1 MALALVNPFA
11 PDIRHDVSEKTTSPV
26 IDARNIAVK
35 FKVEDG
41 IVDAVKDITF
51 QLYRGETIAIVG
63 ESGSGKSVTAR
74 TVMGLL
80 TKRAVVSDK
89 SAVHYDGKNV
99 LKFSERARRQLRGDR
114 ISMIF
119 QEPMSSLNPIYTIG
133 SQIVE
138 AIRVHRK
145 VSRRDA
151 EKRALDLLKQVQIP
165 DPEARLKQYPH
176 QLSGGQRQR
185 VMIAMALAND
195 PDVLIAD
202 EPTTALDV
210 TVQAQILNLIRNLQ
224 KQLGMAVILITHDLT
239 VVRQFSDYV
248 YVMQHGEMREHNT
261 TEALFANPQHPYTQH
276 LLTSEP
282 RGQAKPLPP
291 NCDTVLEG
299 KSVKVAF
306 MLRHGSF
313 FKPDMRELVAVD
325 SLNIELRRH
334 ETLGLV
340 GESGSGKT
348 TFGQALLR
356 LIDADSGEIFFDGQ
370 PIHGRSRAEMR
381 PLRSRMQIVFQDPF
395 SSLNP
400 RMTIG
405 QIISEGLVVNN
416 LGANKAE
423 RLERVKEALVS
434 AGMPANILSRFP
446 HEFSGG
452 QRQRIAIARAIA
464 LEPEFILLD
473 EPTSALDL
481 SVQAQI
487 IDLLRK
493 LQDEKGL
500 SYLFISHDLKVVRAL
515 CHRVIVMQHGK
526 IMEEGP
532 VDEVLSHPKTA
543 YTERLVRAAFEVA
556 S

>member
-1 MALALVNPFA
+1 MALALVNSFA
-11 PDIRHDVSEKTTSPV
+11 PPVRHDHDGRSDTPI
-26 IDARNIAVK
+26 IDARNVAVN

-41 IVDAVKDITF
+41 MVEAVKDVSF

-80 TKRAVVSDK
+80 SKRAVVSEK
-89 SAVHYDGKNV
+89 STVAYDGSNI
-99 LKFSERARRQLRGDR
+99 LKFSERARRKLRGDR

-138 AIRVHRK
+138 AIRVHRRI
-145 VSRRDA
+145 SRRDA
-151 EKRALDLLKQVQIP
+151 QKRALELLEHVQIP
-165 DPEARLKQYPH
+165 DPAARLMQYPH

-224 KQLGMAVILITHDLT
+224 KELGMAVILITHDLT

-248 YVMQHGEMREHNT
+248 YVMQLGEVREHNT
-261 TEALFANPQHPYTQH
+261 TEALFANPQDAYTRH
-276 LLTSEP
+276 LLASEP
-282 RGQAKPLPP
+282 RGQANPLP
-291 NCDTVLEG
+291 EG
-299 KSVKVAF
+299 SDVILDAKGVRVSF
-306 MLRHGSF
+306 MMRHGTF
-313 FKPDMRELVAVD
+313 LRPEMRELVAVD
-325 SLNIELRRH
+325 SLDLTLRRH

-348 TFGQALLR
+348 TFGQAILR
-356 LIDADSGEIFFDGQ
+356 LNTPDSGEIHFDHQ
-370 PIHGRSRAEMR
+370 PIHGLSRAEMR
-381 PLRSRMQIVFQDPF
+381 PLRARMQVVFQDPF

-405 QIISEGLVVNN
+405 QIIEEGLVVNR
-416 LGANKAE
+416 LGATKGE
-423 RLERVKEALVS
+423 RQDRVREALVA
-434 AGMPANILSRFP
+434 AGMPGNILSRFP

-487 IDLLRK
+487 IELLRK
-493 LQDEKGL
+493 LQDERGL

-526 IMEEGP
+526 IVEEGP
-532 VDEVLSHPKTA
+532 VNEVLTHPKTA
-543 YTERLVRAAFEVA
+543 YTERLVKAAFEVA
-556 S
+556 